1 MTRRAIISVSD
12 KTGVTDLAKRLVAM
26 GWEIVSTGGTAATL
40 AGAGISVTLVS
51 DVTGFPE
58 CLDGR
63 VKTLHPGIYA
73 GILARRDMADHMQ
86 QLQAVGVEPVDL
98 VVVNL
103 YPFRQT
109 VMRPGVTREEA
120 IEQIDIGGPSL
131 IRAAAKNHASVTV
144 VVDPSDYDRV
154 LTEYE
159 HDGAT
164 TEATRRGLAA
174 RAFRHTASYDA
185 VIAQWFG
192 DQEGVRFPEQLT
204 RTWDRVRDL
213 RYGENPHQAAA
224 LYRDPLQAPGSVA
237 TAEQLGGK
245 ELSFNNI
252 GDADAALSC
261 LVEFPADV
269 PTVVAL
275 KHSNPCG
282 VGTGCDLMTAWRGAR
297 DGDPVSVYGGVV
309 ALNGTVDEP
318 LAASLTELFLEI
330 VLAPGYT
337 DGALQVLRKKKN
349 LRILRVAGPVQA
361 QEACSLREVRG
372 GLLAQDRDA
381 LLLSSEPRV
390 VTRRSPTA
398 QEQADMLFAWRV
410 VKHVTSNAIVLARDG
425 ATIGIGPGQTNRI
438 WALQNAIRQATAVTE
453 GAVLASDA
461 FFPFADCVEAAAAA
475 GISAI
480 IQPGGSVRD
489 AESITAADEAGMAML
504 FTGVR
509 HFRHQG

>member
-12 KTGVTDLAKRLVAM
+12 KTGVTDLARRLVAM
-26 GWEIVSTGGTAATL
+26 DWEVVSSGGTATVL
-40 AGAGISVTLVS
+40 AEGGIPVTPVSV
-51 DVTGFPE
+51 VTGFPE

-63 VKTLHPGIYA
+63 VKTLHPAVHA
-73 GILARRDMADHMQ
+73 GILARRDLAEHMQ
-86 QLQAVGVEPVDL
+86 QLQMLDVTPVDL

-109 VMRPGVTREEA
+109 VACPGVTWDEA
-120 IEQIDIGGPSL
+120 VEQIDIGGPSL

-144 VVDPSDYDRV
+144 VVDPSDYEHV
-154 LTEYE
+154 LGEYE
-159 HDGAT
+159 RDGDT
-164 TEATRRGLAA
+164 SDTTRRSLAV
-174 RAFRHTASYDA
+174 RAFRHTAAYDA

-192 DQEGVRFPEQLT
+192 DQLGVRFPEQLT
-204 RTWDRVRDL
+204 RTWNRAQDL
-213 RYGENPHQAAA
+213 RYGENPHQAGA
-224 LYRDPLQAPGSVA
+224 LYADPLPVPGSMA

-261 LVEFPADV
+261 LAEFPADI

-309 ALNGTVDEP
+309 ALNGTVDGP
-318 LAASLTELFLEI
+318 LAASLAELFLEI

-337 DGALQVLRKKKN
+337 DDALQILRRKKN
-349 LRILRVAGPVQA
+349 LRVLRVTPATPTPG
-361 QEACSLREVRG
+361 ECSLREVRG
-372 GLLAQDRDA
+372 GLLAQDRDT
-381 LLLSSEPRV
+381 LLLGDEPRV
-390 VTRRSPTA
+390 VTRRPPTA
-398 QEQADMLFAWRV
+398 PEQADLLFAWRV
-410 VKHVTSNAIVLARDG
+410 VKHVTSNAIVIARDG
-425 ATIGIGPGQTNRI
+425 ATIGVGPGQTNRI
-438 WALQNAIRQATAVTE
+438 WALQNALRQSTGATG

-461 FFPFADCVEAAAAA
+461 FFPFADCVQAAAAA
-475 GISAI
+475 GIGAI

-489 AESITAADEAGMAML
+489 AESIVAADEAGIAML

>member
-1 MTRRAIISVSD
+1 MKRRVIISVSD
-12 KTGVTDLAKRLVAM
+12 KTGVTDLARRLVAI
-26 GWEIVSTGGTAATL
+26 GWEIVSSGGTAAAL
-40 AGAGISVTLVS
+40 AGAGIPVTPVS

-63 VKTLHPGIYA
+63 VKTLHPAVHA
-73 GILARRDMADHMQ
+73 GILARRGVPEHMQ
-86 QLQAVGVEPVDL
+86 QLQALGVTPVDL

-109 VMRPGVTREEA
+109 VARPGVTWEEA
-120 IEQIDIGGPSL
+120 VEQIDIGGPSL

-144 VVDPSDYDRV
+144 VVDPADYERV
-154 LTEYE
+154 LGEYE
-159 HDGAT
+159 RDGDT
-164 TEATRRGLAA
+164 SDATRRSLAG
-174 RAFRHTASYDA
+174 RAFRHTAAYDA
-185 VIAQWFG
+185 FIAQWFG
-192 DQEGVRFPEQLT
+192 DQLGVHFPEQLT
-204 RTWDRVRDL
+204 RTWNRSQDL

-224 LYRDPLQAPGSVA
+224 LYKDPLPAPGSVA
-237 TAEQLGGK
+237 MAEQLGGK

-261 LVEFPADV
+261 LGEFPADV

-318 LAASLTELFLEI
+318 LAASLAKLFLEI
-330 VLAPGYT
+330 VAAPGYT
-337 DGALQVLRKKKN
+337 DGALQILRKKKN
-349 LRILRVAGPVQA
+349 LRVLRVAPATSAPG
-361 QEACSLREVRG
+361 ECSLREVRG
-372 GLLAQDRDA
+372 GLLVQDRDT
-381 LLLSSEPRV
+381 LLLGEEPRV

-398 QEQADMLFAWRV
+398 REQADLLFAWRV

-425 ATIGIGPGQTNRI
+425 ATIGVGPGQTNRI
-438 WALQNAIRQATAVTE
+438 WALQNAIRQSTVATT
-453 GAVLASDA
+453 GSVLASDA
-461 FFPFADCVEAAAAA
+461 FFPFADCVQAAAVA
-475 GISAI
+475 GIRAI
-480 IQPGGSVRD
+480 IQPGGSILD
-489 AESITAADEAGMAML
+489 ADSIAAADEAGIAML

>member
-12 KTGVTDLAKRLVAM
+12 KTGVTDLARRLVAM
-26 GWEIVSTGGTAATL
+26 GWEIVSSGGTAAAL
-40 AGAGISVTLVS
+40 AGDGIPVTPVS

-63 VKTLHPGIYA
+63 VKTLHPGVHA
-73 GILARRDMADHMQ
+73 GILARRDLAEHMQ
-86 QLQAVGVEPVDL
+86 QLQALGVTPVDL

-109 VMRPGVTREEA
+109 VARPGVTWEEA
-120 IEQIDIGGPSL
+120 VEQIDIGGPSL

-159 HDGAT
+159 QNGET
-164 TEATRRGLAA
+164 TDATRRSLAA
-174 RAFRHTASYDA
+174 RAFRQTAAYDA
-185 VIAQWFG
+185 IIARWFG
-192 DQEGVRFPEQLT
+192 DQEGIRFPEQLT
-204 RTWDRVRDL
+204 RTWERVQDL

-224 LYRDPLQAPGSVA
+224 LYRDPLPTPGSVV

-261 LVEFPADV
+261 LAEFPGDI

-282 VGTGCDLMTAWRGAR
+282 VGTAGDLMSAWRGAR

-318 LAASLTELFLEI
+318 VAASLAELFLEI

-337 DGALQVLRKKKN
+337 DGALQVLRRKKN
-349 LRILRVAGPVQA
+349 LRILRVACPVPA
-361 QEACSLREVRG
+361 QGACSLREVGG
-372 GLLAQDRDA
+372 GLLAQDRDT
-381 LLLSSEPRV
+381 LLLGDEPRV
-390 VTRRSPTA
+390 VTRRAPTA
-398 QEQADMLFAWRV
+398 QEQADLLFAWRV
-410 VKHVTSNAIVLARDG
+410 VKHVTSNAIVLARGG
-425 ATIGIGPGQTNRI
+425 ATIGVGPGQTNRI
-438 WALQNAIRQATAVTE
+438 WALQNAIRQATTATA

-461 FFPFADCVEAAAAA
+461 FFPFADCVQAAAAA
-475 GISAI
+475 GIRAI

-489 AESITAADEAGMAML
+489 AESIAAADEAGVAML